1 VAEKNINQTLRKIL
15 GELNI
20 PALNHEKISD
30 NDDLFQLGLNSINI
44 IEMIVKI
51 EEAFGIEFDDEGLTL
66 EGLQTI
72 NKLENYIKNKI
83 GR

>member
-1 VAEKNINQTLRKIL
+1 MAEKNINQTLRKIL